1 MTDKILEAAKLIKAR
16 KSVIALTGAGISVE
30 SGIPPFR
37 GKGGL
42 WEKFDPEE
50 YANIDNFI
58 KNPEK
63 IWKAFL
69 TDKKAVID
77 NAKPNDAHNGLF
89 ILEKMWLLRG
99 IITSNIDGLHQAA
112 GSKNVVEFHGTF
124 ATYSCLNCRKVF
136 KSSEVKTDVI
146 PPVCECGGTLRP
158 NCIFFGEAINPNVL
172 EKSRLMIAACNVL
185 LVVGSSLVV
194 TPSSLIPFEAK
205 SKGAKIIEINTEPTS
220 ITSSITD
227 IFIKEQA
234 AKAINRLVSLITK
247 NND

>member
-1 MTDKILEAAKLIKAR
+1 MADEILEAARLIKEQGC
-16 KSVIALTGAGISVE
+16 VVALTGAGVSVE

-42 WEKFDPEE
+42 WEKFDPNE

-69 TDKKAVID
+69 ADKKAIID
-77 NAKPNDAHNGLF
+77 NAKPNDAHKGFFLLERIGL
-89 ILEKMWLLRG
+89 LKG

-124 ATYSCLNCRKVF
+124 ATYSCMDCRKVF
-136 KSSEVKTDVI
+136 KSSEVKVDVA
-146 PPVCECGGTLRP
+146 PPLCECGGILRP
-158 NCIFFGEAINPNVL
+158 DCIFFGESINPNVL
-172 EKSRLMIAACNVL
+172 KASREMISSCKVMIVA
-185 LVVGSSLVV
+185 GSSLVV
-194 TPSSLIPFEAK
+194 APSSLMPFEAK
-205 SKGAKIIEINTEPTS
+205 SNGAKVIEINTKPTC

-227 IFIKEQA
+227 VFIKEKAGA
-234 AKAINRLVSLITK
+234 AMNWLIDLINEI
-247 NND
+247 